1 MKSLHRFAS
10 QHADFIHDMSFDF
23 YGKRLATCSSDR
35 KIKIWEMD
43 DNKQW
48 QVQSEWTAHQA
59 SVWKVAWAHPEFGQ
73 IVASCS
79 FDRTVIVWEESLS
92 KPPPSLPLSTVSSI
106 SSSQFHGE
114 GPGPLSSQPW
124 TLQATLTD
132 SRESVHDVKFAPR
145 HLGLRLAT
153 ASADGYIRM
162 YEAANPMNLSEWT
175 LPENFLA
182 DVDGATCL
190 SWNSSRFDI
199 PTILVGGN
207 SNVAKVWG
215 YNSTRQWHV
224 IAELVGHTDIIHDV
238 AWAPNLGRSCHWLA
252 TASKDRTIRIWKLKL
267 NSPSRQELSEVVQV
281 TTKDHGAFEV
291 WRVQWNVTGTMLAS
305 TGDDGTVRMW
315 QQDHKQQWQC
325 VSSVCG
331 ELA

>member
-1 MKSLHRFAS
+1 MKSFHRFAS
-10 QHADFIHDMSFDF
+10 QHGDFIHDMSFDF

-35 KIKIWEMD
+35 KIKIWEIID
-43 DNKQW
+43 GQW
-48 QVQSEWTAHQA
+48 QLQYEWTAHQA
-59 SVWKVAWAHPEFGQ
+59 SVWKVAWGHPEFGQ

-92 KPPPSLPLSTVSSI
+92 KPPSAAPLPPHGSMSLSHHPSDSGP
-106 SSSQFHGE
+106 SQ
-114 GPGPLSSQPW
+114 SQPW
-124 TLQATLTD
+124 TLQAQLTD

-182 DVDGATCL
+182 DAEGATCL

-199 PTILVGGN
+199 PMLLVGGN
-207 SNVAKVWG
+207 SKTAKVWG
-215 YNSTRQWHV
+215 FTVEKQWHV
-224 IAELVGHTDIIHDV
+224 IAELAGHSDVIHDV

-252 TASKDRTIRIWKLKL
+252 TASKDRTIRIWKLKI
-267 NSPSRQELSEVVQV
+267 NPNRQEQSEVVQV

-315 QQDHKQQWQC
+315 QQDYKHQWQC
-325 VSSVCG
+325 VHAVSG
-331 ELA
+331 DLA